1 MFFSAYPFLL
11 SLLVLAAQ
19 ARKDACNTAA
29 VFAQVDTQLAAHQY
43 DLATRSLDGIR
54 SCPMLS
60 DIETFQLGWLYGRAR
75 HFDVALKVFERVPA
89 NVPDRPTHDFAVALT
104 QFELGDYRGAANV
117 LAALDS
123 AGLAESK
130 SVNLLAVSYSKLG
143 LYREAYAVLT
153 KEVGK
158 NPADLDTHLNLITV
172 CAEGGDF
179 KSAAEAASA
188 TAKLFPASADAFVAR
203 GAAEA
208 LLGELNPAYDDFSH
222 SAQLDPRRPD
232 IRFFQALMDYKMG
245 KFADA
250 VQILDTAIKGGL
262 DDSDLHYLLAECLLN
277 TENGNRDAALAA
289 LNRAIALNGDS
300 VSARTMRG
308 KLLLEAGH
316 ADQAVRDLEL
326 ANKQEPESRSA
337 GYNLARAYRALGRE
351 AEAQAIFRKIHDQ
364 PASTVTEIG
373 ERRLNDA
380 LSEKSAGQK

>member
-1 MFFSAYPFLL
+1 L
-11 SLLVLAAQ
+11 
-19 ARKDACNTAA
+19 
-29 VFAQVDTQLAAHQY
+29 
-43 DLATRSLDGIR
+43 
-54 SCPMLS
+54 
-60 DIETFQLGWLYGRAR
+60 
-75 HFDVALKVFERVPA
+75 
-89 NVPDRPTHDFAVALT
+89 
-104 QFELGDYRGAANV
+104 

-123 AGLAESK
+123 TGLADSK

-143 LYREAYAVLT
+143 LYREAYAALT
-153 KEVGK
+153 QEVRK
-158 NPADLDTHLNLITV
+158 NPADLNTHLNLITV

-179 KSAAEAASA
+179 KSAAEAASE

-208 LLGELNPAYDDFSH
+208 LMGELNSAYDDFSH
-222 SAQLDPRRPD
+222 SAQLDPRRAD
-232 IRFFQALMDYKMG
+232 IRFFLALMDYKMG

-250 VQILDTAIKGGL
+250 VHILDTAIKGGL
-262 DDSDLHYLLAECLLN
+262 EDSDLHYLLAECLLN

-316 ADQAVRDLEL
+316 ADQAVRDLEF

-364 PASTVTEIG
+364 PASTMTEMG

-380 LSEKSAGQK
+380 LSEKSAGQR